1 MQVYLTKDGAPQ
13 GPFSVGQLRQYM
25 ETGHCKVTDYAC
37 HDGTNWVTI
46 ADVPGIAKKAQRL
59 TDVDVSET
67 ISRKKLY
74 LIVGIVTVIALSVS
88 CILYFVFRTDTESTA
103 ASASQIATTKNI
115 FTLTPEEIVSIY
127 DGDTFKIDL
136 AGVHPLFGDDVSVRL
151 FGVDTPEMRGS
162 EDRVKVLAKK
172 ARNLTEQAL
181 MGAEKIELK
190 NPQRGKYFRIIA
202 DVYVDGKS
210 LAALLMKAGLGKAYD
225 GEGAKP
231 VW

>member
-13 GPFSVGQLRQYM
+13 GPFSVGQLRQYI
-25 ETGHCKVTDYAC
+25 ETGHCQVTDYAC

-59 TDVDVSET
+59 TNVDVPET
-67 ISRKKLY
+67 KSRKKLF

-88 CILYFVFRTDTESTA
+88 CVLYFVFRTDTESGA
-103 ASASQIATTKNI
+103 ASASQIATNGNI

-162 EDRVKVLAKK
+162 EDRVKVLAEK
-172 ARNLTEQAL
+172 ARKLTEQAL

>member
-1 MQVYLTKDGAPQ
+1 MQVYLTKDGASQ
-13 GPFSVGQLRQYM
+13 GPFSVEQLRQYM
-25 ETGHCKVTDYAC
+25 ETGHCRVTDYAC
-37 HDGTNWVTI
+37 HDGTNWVTV
-46 ADVPGIAKKAQRL
+46 ADVPGIGKKAQRL
-59 TDVDVSET
+59 TDVDVPGKRS
-67 ISRKKLY
+67 SKKLY
-74 LIVGIVTVIALSVS
+74 LIGGIVTVIAISVS
-88 CILYFVFRTDTESTA
+88 CVLYFVFSADDGSVSTG
-103 ASASQIATTKNI
+103 ASQVASGGDI
-115 FTLTPEEIVSIY
+115 FTFTPEEIVSIY

-162 EDRVKVLAKK
+162 EDRVKVLAEK
-172 ARNLTEQAL
+172 ARNLTKQAL

-225 GEGAKP
+225 GQGAKP

>member
-1 MQVYLTKDGAPQ
+1 MQVYLTKGGTPQ

-25 ETGHCKVTDYAC
+25 ETGHCQATDYAC

-59 TDVDVSET
+59 TNVDVLEK

-74 LIVGIVTVIALSVS
+74 LIVGIVTGIALSVS
-88 CILYFVFRTDTESTA
+88 CVLYFVFRTDTESGA
-103 ASASQIATTKNI
+103 ASASQIATTGNI

-162 EDRVKVLAKK
+162 EDRVKLLAEK
-172 ARNLTEQAL
+172 ARKLTEQAL

-190 NPQRGKYFRIIA
+190 NPRRGKYFRIIA
-202 DVYVDGKS
+202 DVY
-210 LAALLMKAGLGKAYD
+210 
-225 GEGAKP
+225 
-231 VW
+231 

>member
-1 MQVYLTKDGAPQ
+1 MQVYLTKDGVPK
-13 GPFSVGQLRQYM
+13 GPFSVVQLRQYM

-59 TDVDVSET
+59 INVDVPET

>member
-13 GPFSVGQLRQYM
+13 GPFSVVQLRQYM
-25 ETGHCKVTDYAC
+25 ETGHCQATDYAC

-59 TDVDVSET
+59 TNVDVPET

-88 CILYFVFRTDTESTA
+88 CVLYFVFRTDTESGA
-103 ASASQIATTKNI
+103 ASASQIATTGNI

-162 EDRVKVLAKK
+162 EDRVKVLAEK
-172 ARNLTEQAL
+172 ARKLTEQAL

>member
-1 MQVYLTKDGAPQ
+1 MQVYLTKNGASQ

-25 ETGHCKVTDYAC
+25 ETGHCQATDYAC

-59 TDVDVSET
+59 TNVDVPET

-88 CILYFVFRTDTESTA
+88 CVLYFVFRTDTESGA
-103 ASASQIATTKNI
+103 ASASQIATNGNI

-162 EDRVKVLAKK
+162 EDRVKVLAEK
-172 ARNLTEQAL
+172 ARKLTEQAL

-231 VW
+231 IW

>member
-25 ETGHCKVTDYAC
+25 EAGHCQATDYAC

-59 TDVDVSET
+59 TNVDVPET

-162 EDRVKVLAKK
+162 EDRVKVLAGK

-210 LAALLMKAGLGKAYD
+210 LAELLMKAGLGKAYD

-231 VW
+231 IW

>member
-1 MQVYLTKDGAPQ
+1 MQVYLTKNGAPQ

-25 ETGHCKVTDYAC
+25 ETGHCQATDYAC

-59 TDVDVSET
+59 TNVDVLEK

-74 LIVGIVTVIALSVS
+74 LIVGIVTGIALSVS
-88 CILYFVFRTDTESTA
+88 CVLYFVFRTDTESGA
-103 ASASQIATTKNI
+103 ASASQIATTGNI

-162 EDRVKVLAKK
+162 EDRVKLLAEK
-172 ARNLTEQAL
+172 ARKLTEQAL

-190 NPQRGKYFRIIA
+190 NPRRGKYFRIIA

>member
-46 ADVPGIAKKAQRL
+46 EDVPGIAKKAQRL

-127 DGDTFKIDL
+127 DGDTFKVDL

>member
-25 ETGHCKVTDYAC
+25 ETGHCQATDYAC
-37 HDGTNWVTI
+37 HDGTNWVTV
-46 ADVPGIAKKAQRL
+46 ADVLGLTENVKKL
-59 TDVDVSET
+59 SEPEIRAT
-67 ISRKKLY
+67 KSRKKLFCI
-74 LIVGIVTVIALSVS
+74 LGTATFLALSVPGVLFFAFS
-88 CILYFVFRTDTESTA
+88 GDPESVI
-103 ASASQIATTKNI
+103 ASPSSPGGGEDI
-115 FTLTPEEIVSIY
+115 FTFTPEEIVSIY

-151 FGVDTPEMRGS
+151 FGVDTPEIRGS
-162 EDRVKVLAKK
+162 EDRVKVLAEK
-172 ARNLTEQAL
+172 ARKLTEQAL
-181 MGAEKIELK
+181 MGAAKIELK

-202 DVYVDGKS
+202 DVYVDGES

-231 VW
+231 IW

>member
-1 MQVYLTKDGAPQ
+1 MQVYLTKDGVPQ

-25 ETGHCKVTDYAC
+25 EAGHCRGTDYAC

-46 ADVPGIAKKAQRL
+46 ADVPGISKKAQRL
-59 TDVDVSET
+59 TNVDVPET

-88 CILYFVFRTDTESTA
+88 CVLYFVFRTDTEGGG
-103 ASASQIATTKNI
+103 ASASQIATTGNI

-162 EDRVKVLAKK
+162 EDRVKVLAEK
-172 ARNLTEQAL
+172 ARKLTEQAL
-181 MGAEKIELK
+181 MGAAKIELK

-202 DVYVDGKS
+202 DVYVDGES

>member
-25 ETGHCKVTDYAC
+25 ETGHCQATDYAC

-59 TDVDVSET
+59 TSMDVPET
-67 ISRKKLY
+67 ISRKKLC
-74 LIVGIVTVIALSVS
+74 LILGIVTVIALLVSCVLFFAFSADDESVS
-88 CILYFVFRTDTESTA
+88 TG
-103 ASASQIATTKNI
+103 ASPVASGGDI
-115 FTLTPEEIVSIY
+115 FTFTPEEIVSIY

-151 FGVDTPEMRGS
+151 FGVDTPEIRGS
-162 EDRVKVLAKK
+162 EDRVKVLAEK
-172 ARNLTEQAL
+172 ARKLTEQAL

-202 DVYVDGKS
+202 DVYVDGES

>member
-25 ETGHCKVTDYAC
+25 ETGHCRATDYAC

-59 TDVDVSET
+59 TNVDVPEK

-74 LIVGIVTVIALSVS
+74 LIAGIVTVIALSVS
-88 CILYFVFRTDTESTA
+88 CVLYFVFRTDTESGA
-103 ASASQIATTKNI
+103 ASASQIATTGNI

-151 FGVDTPEMRGS
+151 FGVDTPEIRGS
-162 EDRVKVLAKK
+162 EDRVKVLAEK
-172 ARNLTEQAL
+172 ARKLTEQAL

-202 DVYVDGKS
+202 DVYVDGES

>member
-25 ETGHCKVTDYAC
+25 ETGHCQATDYAC

-59 TDVDVSET
+59 TNVDVLEK

-74 LIVGIVTVIALSVS
+74 LIVGIVTGIALSVS
-88 CILYFVFRTDTESTA
+88 CVLYFVFRTDTESGA
-103 ASASQIATTKNI
+103 ASASQIATTGNI

-162 EDRVKVLAKK
+162 EDRVKVLAEK
-172 ARNLTEQAL
+172 ARKLTEQAL

-202 DVYVDGKS
+202 DVYVDGES

>member
-1 MQVYLTKDGAPQ
+1 M
-13 GPFSVGQLRQYM
+13 
-25 ETGHCKVTDYAC
+25 
-37 HDGTNWVTI
+37 
-46 ADVPGIAKKAQRL
+46 
-59 TDVDVSET
+59 
-67 ISRKKLY
+67 
-74 LIVGIVTVIALSVS
+74 
-88 CILYFVFRTDTESTA
+88 
-103 ASASQIATTKNI
+103 
-115 FTLTPEEIVSIY
+115 SIY

-162 EDRVKVLAKK
+162 EDRVKVLAGK

-210 LAALLMKAGLGKAYD
+210 LAELLMKAGLGKAYD

-231 VW
+231 IW

>member
-1 MQVYLTKDGAPQ
+1 MQVYLTKDGVPQ

-25 ETGHCKVTDYAC
+25 ETGHCQPTDYAC

-46 ADVPGIAKKAQRL
+46 ADIPGIAKKVQRL
-59 TDVDVSET
+59 TNVEVPET

-88 CILYFVFRTDTESTA
+88 CVLYFVFRTDTESGA
-103 ASASQIATTKNI
+103 ASASQIATNGNL

-162 EDRVKVLAKK
+162 EDRVKVLAEK
-172 ARNLTEQAL
+172 ARKLTEQAL
-181 MGAEKIELK
+181 MGAAKIELK

-202 DVYVDGKS
+202 DVYVDGES